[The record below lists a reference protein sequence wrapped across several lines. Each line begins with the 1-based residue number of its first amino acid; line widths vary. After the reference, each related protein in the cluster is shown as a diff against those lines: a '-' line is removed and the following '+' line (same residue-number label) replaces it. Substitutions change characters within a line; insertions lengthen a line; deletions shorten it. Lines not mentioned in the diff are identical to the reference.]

1 LVPPLGLVWFN
12 ETALA
17 AIAIA
22 ENCSDELTGRRKKK
36 AWPVL
41 PAFKLFEPTVARQR
55 KSTVYGLN
63 GQRAPLLDAALLL
76 MSRGYHERKN
86 HLAGSCS
93 SWRRFAQATL
103 FS

>member
-17 AIAIA
+17 AIAIV

-63 GQRAPLLDAALLL
+63 GQRANFVIVYL
-76 MSRGYHERKN
+76 
-86 HLAGSCS
+86 
-93 SWRRFAQATL
+93 
-103 FS
+103 